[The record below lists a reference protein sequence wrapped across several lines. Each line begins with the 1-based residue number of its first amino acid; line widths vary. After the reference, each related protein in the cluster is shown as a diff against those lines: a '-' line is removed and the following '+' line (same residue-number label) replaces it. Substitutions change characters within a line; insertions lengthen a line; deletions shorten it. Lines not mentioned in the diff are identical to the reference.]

1 MQIQS
6 PENVS
11 KAFGRIS
18 SHTNQTP
25 LMTSD
30 VLNNYLEHELVFKIE
45 SFQKTGS
52 FKVRGVLNTL
62 LSLKEQNTLPP
73 KISAYSTGNHGLA
86 LAWAAQKFNI
96 KLNLYL
102 PSFTAK
108 IKQKIAQSYGTN
120 VILTKTRSEAE
131 ERAFTDALSTD
142 CMLIPPSDH
151 DDIIAGAGTASFEV
165 LKDNQNYNA
174 IFVPCGGGGLAS
186 GTYLTTKLLSPDTM
200 VFAGEPKQA
209 NDAAI
214 SYRTNKIF
222 RFKESPETLADGAR
236 TLGITDRV
244 FNYIKLINGI
254 FEISEREI
262 AYWTMWTNHL
272 LKIVSEPTTALATAA
287 AHRWLSTQQDKK
299 RVLILLTGGN
309 IDNESYQLIWSRNC
323 LDTNPKDFNYDE
335 E

>member
-1 MQIQS
+1 MSTQS
-6 PENVS
+6 PENVAT
-11 KAFGRIS
+11 AFNRIS
-18 SHTNQTP
+18 RYTKQTP
-25 LMTSD
+25 LVTSN
-30 VLNNYLEHELVFKIE
+30 VLNNCLGHELVFKTE
-45 SFQKTGS
+45 SLQQTGS
-52 FKVRGVLNTL
+52 FKVRGVLNAL
-62 LSLKEQNTLPP
+62 LALKEQNKLPP
-73 KISAYSTGNHGLA
+73 IISAYSTGNHGLA
-86 LAWAAQKFNI
+86 LAWAAKKFDI

-108 IKQKIAQSYGTN
+108 IKQKIAESYGTN

-131 ERAFTDALSTD
+131 ERALTDALQNN
-142 CMLIPPSDH
+142 CMLIPPSDN

-165 LKDNQNYNA
+165 LKDDQNYDA

-186 GTYLTTKLLSPDTM
+186 GTYLTTKLLSPNTK

-214 SYRTNKIF
+214 SFRTNKIF
-222 RFKESPETLADGAR
+222 RFNESPETLADGAR
-236 TLGITDRV
+236 TLGITQRV
-244 FNYIKLINGI
+244 FNYIKLINGF

-262 AYWTMWTNHL
+262 AYWTTWTNHL

-299 RVLILLTGGN
+299 RVLIILTGGN
-309 IDNESYQLIWSRNC
+309 IDNEFYQLICSRNY
-323 LDTNPKDFNYDE
+323 LDINPKDFNYDE